1 MRCVHSPNRL
11 WCDLVVT
18 MSDFT
23 FRAAGL
29 AAAALASAALALTTG
44 VPASAD
50 PATDSQGF
58 VDSTARCPT
67 GDTAVAFGSTASSR
81 VAICKSAGGQ
91 LQYRGVRISDGAK
104 LIVAATADGR
114 GGYTATSDGIT
125 YVMNAKSL
133 DISAGSQSIRSEPM
147 TFFRGG
153 GPLTGT
159 AAATPAP
166 VATPAPAGTPP
177 TPVTGA
183 PTPVP
188 TTPLPPPLP
197 AEVGGSRSSG
207 H

>member
-1 MRCVHSPNRL
+1 
-11 WCDLVVT
+11 
-18 MSDFT
+18 MSDFR

-29 AAAALASAALALTTG
+29 AAATLTGAVLALAGSPLAA
-44 VPASAD
+44 AD
-50 PATDSQGF
+50 PTTDAQGF

-81 VAICKSAGGQ
+81 VAVCKSAGGEY
-91 LQYRGVRISDGAK
+91 QYRGVRISDGAK
-104 LIVAATADGR
+104 LIATASADGR

-125 YVMNAKSL
+125 YTVTAKSL

-153 GPLTGT
+153 GPLPPT
-159 AAATPAP
+159 AAAA
-166 VATPAPAGTPP
+166 PAPAGTPS

-183 PTPVP
+183 PAPVP

-197 AEVGGSRSSG
+197 AEVGGARQSG

>member
-1 MRCVHSPNRL
+1 
-11 WCDLVVT
+11 

-29 AAAALASAALALTTG
+29 LAATLTGAALVLAG
-44 VPASAD
+44 IPAASAD
-50 PATDSQGF
+50 PATDAQGF

-91 LQYRGVRISDGAK
+91 YQYRGVRISDGAK
-104 LIVAATADGR
+104 LIISATADGNGR
-114 GGYTATSDGIT
+114 YTATSDGIT
-125 YVMNAKSL
+125 YVVTAKSL

-147 TFFRGG
+147 TFYRSG

-159 AAATPAP
+159 AAAA
-166 VATPAPAGTPP
+166 PAPAGTPP
-177 TPVTGA
+177 APVTGA
-183 PTPVP
+183 PAPTP

-197 AEVGGSRSSG
+197 AEVGGAHPSG

>member
-1 MRCVHSPNRL
+1 
-11 WCDLVVT
+11 

-29 AAAALASAALALTTG
+29 LAATLAGAALVLAG
-44 VPASAD
+44 SPAASAD
-50 PATDSQGF
+50 PATDAQGF

-91 LQYRGVRISDGAK
+91 YQYRGVRISDGAK
-104 LIVAATADGR
+104 LIISATADGSGR
-114 GGYTATSDGIT
+114 YTATSDGIT
-125 YVMNAKSL
+125 YVVSAKSL

-147 TFFRGG
+147 TFYRSG

-159 AAATPAP
+159 AAAA
-166 VATPAPAGTPP
+166 PAPAGTPP
-177 TPVTGA
+177 APVTGA
-183 PTPVP
+183 PAPVP

-197 AEVGGSRSSG
+197 AEVGGARSSG

>member
-1 MRCVHSPNRL
+1 
-11 WCDLVVT
+11 

-29 AAAALASAALALTTG
+29 AAAALAAAALVLAG
-44 VPASAD
+44 SPAAVAD
-50 PATDSQGF
+50 PATDAQGF

-81 VAICKSAGGQ
+81 VAICRSAGGEY
-91 LQYRGVRISDGAK
+91 QYRGVRISDGAK
-104 LIVAATADGR
+104 LIASATADGR
-114 GGYTATSDGIT
+114 GGYSATSDGIT
-125 YVMNAKSL
+125 YTVSAKSL
-133 DISAGSQSIRSEPM
+133 DITAGSQAIRSEPM
-147 TFFRGG
+147 TFFRSG
-153 GPLTGT
+153 GPLAGS

-166 VATPAPAGTPP
+166 SAAPAGTPS

-183 PTPVP
+183 PAPVP

-197 AEVGGSRSSG
+197 AEVGGSRAGG

>member
-1 MRCVHSPNRL
+1 
-11 WCDLVVT
+11 
-18 MSDFT
+18 MSDFR

-29 AAAALASAALALTTG
+29 AAATLTGAVLALAGSPLVVAE
-44 VPASAD
+44 
-50 PATDSQGF
+50 PATDAQGF
-58 VDSTARCPT
+58 LDSTARCPT

-81 VAICKSAGGQ
+81 VAICRSAGGEY
-91 LQYRGVRISDGAK
+91 QYRGVRISDGAK
-104 LIVAATADGR
+104 LIVAASADGR

-125 YVMNAKSL
+125 YTVSAKSL

-147 TFFRGG
+147 TFFRSG
-153 GPLTGT
+153 GPLPGA

-166 VATPAPAGTPP
+166 AAPPVGAPP

-183 PTPVP
+183 PAPVP

-197 AEVGGSRSSG
+197 AEVGGSRAGG

>member
-1 MRCVHSPNRL
+1 M
-11 WCDLVVT
+11 

-29 AAAALASAALALTTG
+29 VAATLTG
-44 VPASAD
+44 VTLLLAGSPAVSAD
-50 PATDSQGF
+50 PATDAQGF

-67 GDTAVAFGSTASSR
+67 GDTAVAFGSTALSR
-81 VAICKSAGGQ
+81 VAICKNAGGQ

-104 LIVAATADGR
+104 LVVGATADGQ

-125 YVMNAKSL
+125 YVVSAKSL

-147 TFFRGG
+147 TFFRSG
-153 GPLTGT
+153 GPLAG
-159 AAATPAP
+159 APAATPAP
-166 VATPAPAGTPP
+166 VGTPAA
-177 TPVTGA
+177 PVTGA
-183 PTPVP
+183 PAPVP

-197 AEVGGSRSSG
+197 AEVGGARSSG

>member
-1 MRCVHSPNRL
+1 M
-11 WCDLVVT
+11 VT

-29 AAAALASAALALTTG
+29 AAATLTGAVLALAGSPLAA
-44 VPASAD
+44 AD
-50 PATDSQGF
+50 PTTDAQGF

-81 VAICKSAGGQ
+81 VAVCKSAGGEY
-91 LQYRGVRISDGAK
+91 QYRGVRISDGAK
-104 LIVAATADGR
+104 LIATATADGR

-125 YVMNAKSL
+125 YTVTAKSL

-153 GPLTGT
+153 GPLPAT
-159 AAATPAP
+159 A
-166 VATPAPAGTPP
+166 PAPAGTPS

-183 PTPVP
+183 PAPVP

-197 AEVGGSRSSG
+197 AEVGGTRQSG

>member
-1 MRCVHSPNRL
+1 M
-11 WCDLVVT
+11 VVT
-18 MSDFT
+18 MPVFT
-23 FRAAGL
+23 IRAAGL
-29 AAAALASAALALTTG
+29 AAATLAGAALALTG
-44 VPASAD
+44 LPAASAD

-104 LIVAATADGR
+104 LIVAATADGQ
-114 GGYTATSDGIT
+114 GGYSATSDGIT
-125 YVMNAKSL
+125 YVVNAKSL
-133 DISAGSQSIRSEPM
+133 DISAGSQPVRSEPM

-166 VATPAPAGTPP
+166 AAAPAGTPP

-183 PTPVP
+183 ATPAP

>member
-1 MRCVHSPNRL
+1 
-11 WCDLVVT
+11 

-23 FRAAGL
+23 FRAARL
-29 AAAALASAALALTTG
+29 AAATLTGAVLALAGSWPAA
-44 VPASAD
+44 AD
-50 PATDSQGF
+50 PATDAQGF

-81 VAICKSAGGQ
+81 VAICKSAGGAY
-91 LQYRGVRISDGAK
+91 QYRGVRISDGAK
-104 LIVAATADGR
+104 LIVAAGADGQ

-125 YVMNAKSL
+125 YTVSAKSL
-133 DISAGSQSIRSEPM
+133 DISAGSQPIRSEPM
-147 TFFRGG
+147 TFFRSG
-153 GPLTGT
+153 GPLSGT

-166 VATPAPAGTPP
+166 AAGPTGTPS

-183 PTPVP
+183 PAPVP

-197 AEVGGSRSSG
+197 AEVGGARQGG